1 MAVKM
6 IKRKTTS
13 PIVDIV
19 ATASSV
25 RKGEVKEGISYLLSL
40 GFQPRLCGSFQSPPS
55 YVFAQDEKDC
65 FKNFKKALFAK
76 DSKIIWSLRGGYG
89 SQRLLSPLDQMQ
101 QRPNSPKVFIG
112 FSDTT
117 VLHDWIHHRLKWP
130 TLHFPVLS
138 RVKTL
143 ADKKKLKSLMIG
155 VKKHLEFCHLKL
167 LNPKNSFKKKEMISQ
182 ITGGNLTM
190 IQSSIGTP
198 WSFSRK
204 NKILFL
210 EDVNEE
216 PYRIHR
222 ALWQMQNSGVF
233 QGVQA
238 LIFGKWPPGLSKRM
252 VSQALRPFA
261 EKCSFPVLMDIPC
274 GHHAKSE
281 PLPLG
286 TKAKL
291 IVKEGYLKVWSP
303 PLWD

>member
-1 MAVKM
+1 MKT
-6 IKRKTTS
+6 IKTEK
-13 PIVDIV
+13 PIVDIT

-25 RKGEVKEGISYLLSL
+25 HKGELREGISYLSSL

-55 YVFAQDEKDC
+55 YVFAQDERDC
-65 FKNFKKALFAK
+65 FKNFKKALFTK

-89 SQRLLSPLDQMQ
+89 SQRLLSYLDQIKK
-101 QRPNSPKVFIG
+101 RPSIPKVFIG

-117 VLHDWIHHRLKWP
+117 VLHDWIHHNLRWP

-143 ADKKKLKSLMIG
+143 ADKKKLKSLITG
-155 VKKHLEFCHLKL
+155 VKKHLEFCYLKW
-167 LNPKNSFKKKEMISQ
+167 LNPKDSFKKKEMISQ

-204 NKILFL
+204 DKILFL

-238 LIFGKWPPGLSKRM
+238 LIFGKWQSGLGQRM
-252 VSQALRPFA
+252 VRQALGPFS
-261 EKCSFPVLMDIPC
+261 EKCSFPVLMGMPC

-291 IVKEGYLKVWSP
+291 IVKEGYLKVESP
-303 PLWD
+303 F

>member
-1 MAVKM
+1 MKK
-6 IKRKTTS
+6 IKRKTAN
-13 PIVDIV
+13 PIVDVV

-25 RKGEVKEGISYLLSL
+25 RKREVLEGFSYLLSL
-40 GFQPRLCGSFQSPPS
+40 GFQPRLYGSFQSPSS
-55 YVFAQDEKDC
+55 YFFAQDERDC
-65 FKNFKKALFAK
+65 FKNLKKALFAK

-89 SQRLLSPLDQMQ
+89 SQRLLPYLA
-101 QRPNSPKVFIG
+101 RIKTFPKNRKVFIG

-117 VLHDWIHHRLKWP
+117 VLHDWIHRNLRWP

-138 RVKTL
+138 CVETL
-143 ADKKKLKSLMIG
+143 ADKKKIQPLITG
-155 VKKHLEFCHLKL
+155 VKKHLEFYHLKQ
-167 LNPKNSFKKKEMISQ
+167 LNPKTSFKKREIISQ

-198 WSFSRK
+198 WSFPRK

-233 QGVQA
+233 QGIQA
-238 LIFGKWPPGLSKRM
+238 LIFGKWQSSLGQRM
-252 VSQALRPFA
+252 VRQVLEPFS
-261 EKCSFPVLMDIPC
+261 EKCSFPVLAGLPC
-274 GHHAKSE
+274 GHHVKST

-286 TKAKL
+286 TKAEL
-291 IVKEGYLKVWSP
+291 IVKEGYLKVKSP
-303 PLWD
+303 F

>member
-1 MAVKM
+1 M
-6 IKRKTTS
+6 KTTKIKTAN
-13 PIVDIV
+13 PIVDVV

-25 RKGEVKEGISYLLSL
+25 RKGEVLKGISHLLSL
-40 GFQPRLCGSFQSPPS
+40 GFQPRLCGPFQSPPD
-55 YVFAQDEKDC
+55 YVFAQDERDC
-65 FKNFKKALFAK
+65 FKNLKKTLFTK

-89 SQRLLSPLDQMQ
+89 SQRLLPYLAQIKTFPKN
-101 QRPNSPKVFIG
+101 RKVFIG

-117 VLHDWIHHRLKWP
+117 VLHDWIHHNLRWP

-138 RVKTL
+138 RVETL
-143 ADKKKLKSLMIG
+143 ADKKKLKSLMTG
-155 VKKHLEFCHLKL
+155 VKKHLEFFHLKL
-167 LNPKNSFKKKEMISQ
+167 LNPKISFKKREIISQ

-233 QGVQA
+233 QGIQA
-238 LIFGKWPPGLSKRM
+238 LIFGKWQSGLGQRM
-252 VSQALRPFA
+252 VNQVLKPFS
-261 EKCSFPVLMDIPC
+261 EKCSFPVLAGLPC
-274 GHHAKSE
+274 GHHTKSK

-291 IVKEGYLKVWSP
+291 IVKEGYLKVGSP
-303 PLWD
+303 F